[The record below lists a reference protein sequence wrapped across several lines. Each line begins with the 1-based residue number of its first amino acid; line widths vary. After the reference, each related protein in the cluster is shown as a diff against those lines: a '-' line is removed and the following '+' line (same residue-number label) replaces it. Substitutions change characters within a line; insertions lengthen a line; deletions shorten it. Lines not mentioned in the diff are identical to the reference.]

1 MLLPSKQYAVVC
13 EIGEITL
20 VNGDTLTLSL
30 VDMYE
35 DSATRSQFGESWA
48 LTLQQA
54 SAEKTYVAIKRT
66 ESDLTKSKSML
77 RSYVA
82 FPAGT
87 SGSVKLRVSILEDPS
102 VTAETF
108 EYEPY
113 RDLGGGVA
121 APSSAIYGTSGAED
135 VISVDDKGGVVVTH
149 RTAVYALDG
158 TENFGQVG
166 SAYYTSGTLDGLKQL
181 EGFATVAN
189 MTCSHASVK
198 APSSL
203 TAAGNIGVGIGNGS
217 NLSLYLNLGSQ
228 YATVADFKAY
238 LAAQYAAGTPVTIV
252 YELAEPV
259 TETLAP
265 ITPVGTPKDTIHIA
279 ADSTHLHAAL
289 TCSGWETVSD
299 TSGMSQ
305 EMVVMRSTIQQ
316 LVDEIAL
323 KVAKGDLE
331 TYLKLMQEGVYIG
344 KSDSIYRVFI
354 DDAGMHVQQY
364 GEDIAV
370 FAKRT
375 LITPYIRV
383 GPPDSPS
390 GLAIS
395 KASDGGMMITN
406 LGVIV

>member
-1 MLLPSKQYAVVC
+1 M
-13 EIGEITL
+13 
-20 VNGDTLTLSL
+20 
-30 VDMYE
+30 
-35 DSATRSQFGESWA
+35 
-48 LTLQQA
+48 
-54 SAEKTYVAIKRT
+54 
-66 ESDLTKSKSML
+66 
-77 RSYVA
+77 
-82 FPAGT
+82 
-87 SGSVKLRVSILEDPS
+87 
-102 VTAETF
+102 
-108 EYEPY
+108 
-113 RDLGGGVA
+113 
-121 APSSAIYGTSGAED
+121 
-135 VISVDDKGGVVVTH
+135 
-149 RTAVYALDG
+149 
-158 TENFGQVG
+158 
-166 SAYYTSGTLDGLKQL
+166 
-181 EGFATVAN
+181 
-189 MTCSHASVK
+189 CSHATAKTPASIVSSVDNI
-198 APSSL
+198 
-203 TAAGNIGVGIGNGS
+203 GIGVGNGT

-228 YATVADFKAY
+228 YATVSAFKAY

-289 TCSGWETVSD
+289 TCSGWENVSD
-299 TSGMSQ
+299 TSGLTQ
-305 EMVVMRSTIQQ
+305 DVEVMRSTIQQ

-331 TYLKLMQEGVYIG
+331 TYLRLMQEGVYIG